1 MKNIKNCYVALV
13 VSAFS
18 AFPVFA
24 HEMKISFLNG
34 KWTIPVNSTSA
45 PARVLFHAGHKHPS
59 MNEDPLAILNLCT
72 DKEEK
77 LFGIVTNNL
86 VDSSAKKLKV
96 DTETVVVDGHNFYM
110 DLIPSNVKDGSE
122 PLSIS
127 FLHES
132 SMDENSIAI
141 SFDGGLNYY
150 TATKKNSKITP
161 ACANHRRQE
170 KRKSQS
176 N

>member
-1 MKNIKNCYVALV
+1 MKIKNSCYLV
-13 VSAFS
+13 LFFLFFGSFS
-18 AFPVFA
+18 VTA
-24 HEMKISFLNG
+24 HETGTSLLNG
-34 KWTIPVNSTSA
+34 RWVIPA
-45 PARVLFHAGHKHPS
+45 PPSSQRVLYHLGHEHPS
-59 MNEDPLAILNLCT
+59 QNNLMVLNFCT

-150 TATKKNSKITP
+150 TATKKNSKITS